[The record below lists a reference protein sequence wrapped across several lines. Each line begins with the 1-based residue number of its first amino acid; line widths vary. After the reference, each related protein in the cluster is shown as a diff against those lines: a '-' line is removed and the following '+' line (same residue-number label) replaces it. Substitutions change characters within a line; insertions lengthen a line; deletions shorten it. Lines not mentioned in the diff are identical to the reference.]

1 MLPTPIKFVGE
12 ELPVPTMAPT
22 VGEHTEQVLR
32 ETLGWS
38 DEQIEAAR
46 GRGCVRQRIGP
57 LVRRPP
63 AWAR

>member
-32 ETLGWS
+32 ETLGW
-38 DEQIEAAR
+38 DEAQIEAAR
-46 GRGCVRQRIGP
+46 AAGALGE
-57 LVRRPP
+57 
-63 AWAR
+63 